1 MIKEKKIGSHALII
15 LLFLYSLGIGNWE
28 KYFVLI
34 FFVYVLFGKY
44 RFRVSNSQF
53 IPLILWGVT
62 YSIMYILRG
71 NNFFTGSIYYLI
83 SPLVFFLLA
92 KKMYQKVALDNKKE
106 FIKLILFTVS
116 LGFFF
121 HGTLNILSSALNGT
135 FNVSFEYVYDIWS
148 HKLNNRT
155 IIGLYLSP
163 IVFITVPMLFFERKS
178 IKIGFRII
186 CLILLTLALLQSIY
200 IGNRT
205 ILVIFVLLSII
216 CLLIIIKDSK
226 KKFQIIGGIIFVG
239 MMFVVAYQINLFGL
253 KKFILSSHLIQR
265 NAGLESS
272 RWQVYREIITN
283 FFEFIGGWMTGGDI
297 VLSTGYAHN
306 MWLDIYIFSG
316 IVPTLFFLI
325 YTIRVLREMF
335 KCYQKSETMKEK
347 LMIVAFVL
355 GILLN
360 WAVEPVLEAN
370 PYYVSVCIAIFS
382 LIEEYAFTLRKN
394 FLVKF
399 GKEKVYEG
407 FANQYNI
414 P

>member
-34 FFVYVLFGKY
+34 FFFYVLFGKY

-163 IVFITVPMLFFERKS
+163 IVFITVPMLFF
-178 IKIGFRII
+178 
-186 CLILLTLALLQSIY
+186 
-200 IGNRT
+200 
-205 ILVIFVLLSII
+205 FV
-216 CLLIIIKDSK
+216 
-226 KKFQIIGGIIFVG
+226 
-239 MMFVVAYQINLFGL
+239 
-253 KKFILSSHLIQR
+253 
-265 NAGLESS
+265 
-272 RWQVYREIITN
+272 
-283 FFEFIGGWMTGGDI
+283 I
-297 VLSTGYAHN
+297 VLK
-306 MWLDIYIFSG
+306 LD
-316 IVPTLFFLI
+316 LD
-325 YTIRVLREMF
+325 
-335 KCYQKSETMKEK
+335 
-347 LMIVAFVL
+347 
-355 GILLN
+355 
-360 WAVEPVLEAN
+360 
-370 PYYVSVCIAIFS
+370 
-382 LIEEYAFTLRKN
+382 
-394 FLVKF
+394 
-399 GKEKVYEG
+399 
-407 FANQYNI
+407 
-414 P
+414 